1 MTFLRE
7 IEEHRH
13 LSLRHVHRAQM
24 GGDTPAVREPKNA
37 KIATP
42 DSSFGVPQSLSSKK
56 YFADTRIF
64 IKYFSQ
70 KKLYF
75 KKNS

>member
-1 MTFLRE
+1 
-7 IEEHRH
+7 
-13 LSLRHVHRAQM
+13 M

-42 DSSFGVPQSLSSKK
+42 DSSFGVPQSFSSKK
-56 YFADTRIF
+56 YFADTRVF

-70 KKLYF
+70 KILYF
-75 KKNS
+75 KKYS